1 MNKRKKI
8 LSWIPSIL
16 ITVIIGGG
24 AIMKLSAAPPLV
36 DLFTQIGLLPYLP
49 WLGVAE
55 LLFMVIFLYNR
66 SMNIGLL
73 LLTGYFGGAMAVE
86 LSHGTVPFAPGI
98 ILSGVW
104 IAAYVR
110 NTSIFKS
117 STSDDVKSLTN
128 AAQ

>member
-16 ITVIIGGG
+16 MTVIIGGG

-36 DLFTQIGLLPYLP
+36 DLFTQIGLLLYLP

-55 LLFMVIFLYNR
+55 LLFVAFFLYNR

-86 LSHGTVPFAPGI
+86 LSHGTVPLLPVLFSAACGSPRTCETHPF
-98 ILSGVW
+98 SGPVL
-104 IAAYVR
+104 AMML
-110 NTSIFKS
+110 N
-117 STSDDVKSLTN
+117 L
-128 AAQ
+128 

>member
-8 LSWIPSIL
+8 LSLTPSVL
-16 ITVIIGGG
+16 MTVIIGGG
-24 AIMKLSAAPPLV
+24 AIMKLAAAPFLV
-36 DLFTQIGLLPYLP
+36 TLYAQIGLLPYLP

-55 LLFMVIFLYNR
+55 LLFVALFLYSR

-73 LLTGYFGGAMAVE
+73 LLTGHFGGAMAVE

-104 IAAYVR
+104 VAAYLR
-110 NTSIFKS
+110 SSTLFKS
-117 STSDDVKSLTN
+117 NVGHDVKSLT
-128 AAQ
+128 AAAR

>member
-1 MNKRKKI
+1 M
-8 LSWIPSIL
+8 
-16 ITVIIGGG
+16 TVIISGG

-36 DLFTQIGLLPYLP
+36 GLFTQIGLLPYLP

-55 LLFMVIFLYNR
+55 LLFVALFLYNR
-66 SMNIGLL
+66 SLNIGLL

-110 NTSIFKS
+110 HASIFRS
-117 STSDDVKSLTN
+117 RVSHDVRSLTN

>member
-16 ITVIIGGG
+16 MTVIIGGG
-24 AIMKLSAAPPLV
+24 AMMKLSAAPPLV
-36 DLFTQIGLLPYLP
+36 DLFTQIGLLSYLP

-55 LLFMVIFLYNR
+55 LLFVALFLYNR
-66 SMNIGLL
+66 SMNIGFL

-86 LSHGTVPFAPGI
+86 LSHGTVPFAPGL

-110 NTSIFKS
+110 NASIFRS
-117 STSDDVKSLTN
+117 NVSDDVKSLTD
-128 AAQ
+128 AA

>member
-1 MNKRKKI
+1 M
-8 LSWIPSIL
+8 
-16 ITVIIGGG
+16 TVIIGGG
-24 AIMKLSAAPPLV
+24 AITKLAAAPALV
-36 DLFTQIGLLPYLP
+36 ELFTKIELLPYLP

-55 LLFMVIFLYNR
+55 LLFVALFLYNR
-66 SMNIGLL
+66 SVNIGLL

-110 NTSIFKS
+110 KASIFS
-117 STSDDVKSLTN
+117 SKGSHDVTSLIN